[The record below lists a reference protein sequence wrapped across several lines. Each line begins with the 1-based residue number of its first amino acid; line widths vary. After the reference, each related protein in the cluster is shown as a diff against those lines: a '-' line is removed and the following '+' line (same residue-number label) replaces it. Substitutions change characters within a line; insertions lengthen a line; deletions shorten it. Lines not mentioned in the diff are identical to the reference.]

1 MSVNHVARIVPI
13 IKVNNRNLNQD
24 FYSKTLGMKSLLEE
38 GAQLSLGDQTKTERL
53 ILEESP
59 SMRSRRVKG
68 AKKLA
73 RLVIKVAKASE
84 IEALLARGIQVD
96 SLYLGEKGYAFEAT
110 SPEGDR
116 ILLHAEEDLSSLQ
129 PVQETPAFEGQDDF
143 IALSQFDVEKIELR
157 VPDLQA
163 VKAFYQPVSNVLDF
177 LDVQEAQG
185 EDLTADNTKTWD
197 LAMLKCLVTDFD
209 VEKLSSVFAAQE
221 FFVPKSKKFL
231 VSQDRNNIEL
241 WFEKL

>member
-1 MSVNHVARIVPI
+1 MSVNHVARIVPV

-96 SLYLGEKGYAFEAT
+96 NLYRGEKGYAFEAT

-116 ILLHAEEDLSSLQ
+116 ILLHAEEDLNSLQ
-129 PVQETPAFEGQDDF
+129 PVQETPTFGEQSDF
-143 IALSQFDVEKIELR
+143 IGLSQFDVEKIELR

-197 LAMLKCLVTDFD
+197 LAMLKCLVTNFD
-209 VEKLSSVFAAQE
+209 VEQLSSIFATQE

-231 VSQDRNNIEL
+231 VSQDQSNIEL
-241 WFEKL
+241 WFEQL

>member
-1 MSVNHVARIVPI
+1 MSVNHVARIVPV

-73 RLVIKVAKASE
+73 RLVIKVAQASE
-84 IEALLARGIQVD
+84 IEALLARGIEVD
-96 SLYLGEKGYAFEAT
+96 SLYRGEKGYAFEVT
-110 SPEGDR
+110 SPEGDH

-143 IALSQFDVEKIELR
+143 IGLSQFDVEKIELR

-163 VKAFYQPVSNVLDF
+163 VKTFYQPVSNVLDF
-177 LDVQEAQG
+177 LDVQEAKG
-185 EDLTADNTKTWD
+185 EDLQADNTKTWD
-197 LAMLKCLVTDFD
+197 LAMLKCLMTDFD
-209 VEKLSSVFAAQE
+209 VEKLSSIFATQE

-231 VSQDRNNIEL
+231 VSQDRSNIEL
-241 WFEKL
+241 WFEQL

>member
-1 MSVNHVARIVPI
+1 MSVNHVARIVPV

-73 RLVIKVAKASE
+73 RLVIKVTKASE
-84 IEALLARGIQVD
+84 IEALLAQGLEVD
-96 SLYLGEKGYAFEAT
+96 SLYRGEKGYAFEAT

-143 IALSQFDVEKIELR
+143 IGLSQFDVEKIELR

-197 LAMLKCLVTDFD
+197 LAMLKCLMTDFD
-209 VEKLSSVFAAQE
+209 VEKLSSIFATQE

-231 VSQDRNNIEL
+231 VSQDRSNIEL
-241 WFEKL
+241 WFEQL

>member
-1 MSVNHVARIVPI
+1 MSVNHVARIVPV

-73 RLVIKVAKASE
+73 RLVIKVAQASE
-84 IEALLARGIQVD
+84 IEALLARGIEVD
-96 SLYLGEKGYAFEAT
+96 SLYRGENGYAFEAT

-129 PVQETPAFEGQDDF
+129 PVQETPAFEGQEDF
-143 IALSQFDVEKIELR
+143 IGLSQFDVEKIELR

-163 VKAFYQPVSNVLDF
+163 VKAFYQPVSNVSDF

-197 LAMLKCLVTDFD
+197 LAMLKCLVADFD
-209 VEKLSSVFAAQE
+209 VEKLSSIFATQE

-241 WFEKL
+241 WFEQL

>member
-1 MSVNHVARIVPI
+1 MSVNRVARIVPV

-73 RLVIKVAKASE
+73 RLVIKVAQASE
-84 IEALLARGIQVD
+84 IEALLARGIEVD
-96 SLYLGEKGYAFEAT
+96 NLYRGEKGYAFEAI

-129 PVQETPAFEGQDDF
+129 PVEKTPAFEGQDDF
-143 IALSQFDVEKIELR
+143 IGLSQFDVEKIELR

-163 VKAFYQPVSNVLDF
+163 VKTFYQPVSNVLDF
-177 LDVQEAQG
+177 LDVQEAKG
-185 EDLTADNTKTWD
+185 EDLQADNTKTWD
-197 LAMLKCLVTDFD
+197 LAMLKCLVADFD
-209 VEKLSSVFAAQE
+209 VEKLSSIFATQE

-241 WFEKL
+241 WFEQL

>member
-1 MSVNHVARIVPI
+1 MSVNHVARIVPV

-38 GAQLSLGDQTKTERL
+38 GAQLSLGDQTRTERL

-96 SLYLGEKGYAFEAT
+96 NLYRGEKGYAFEAT

-116 ILLHAEEDLSSLQ
+116 ILLHAEEKLTCLQ
-129 PVQETPAFEGQDDF
+129 PVQETPAFEVQDDF
-143 IALSQFDVEKIELR
+143 IGLSQFDVEKIKLR

-163 VKAFYQPVSNVLDF
+163 VKDFYQPVSNVLDF
-177 LDVQEAQG
+177 LDVQEAKGQ
-185 EDLTADNTKTWD
+185 DLQADNTKTWD
-197 LAMLKCLVTDFD
+197 LTMLKCLVADFD
-209 VEKLSSVFAAQE
+209 VEKLSSIFATQE

-231 VSQDRNNIEL
+231 VSQDRSNIEL
-241 WFEKL
+241 WFEQL

>member
-1 MSVNHVARIVPI
+1 MSVNHVARIVPV

-73 RLVIKVAKASE
+73 RLVVKVAQASE
-84 IEALLARGIQVD
+84 IEALLARGIEVD
-96 SLYLGEKGYAFEAT
+96 SLYRGEKGYVFEAT

-129 PVQETPAFEGQDDF
+129 PVQETPAFEGQDGF
-143 IALSQFDVEKIELR
+143 IGLSQFDVEKIELR

-163 VKAFYQPVSNVLDF
+163 VKDFYQPVSNVLDF

-197 LAMLKCLVTDFD
+197 LAMLKCLVADFD
-209 VEKLSSVFAAQE
+209 VEKLSSIFATQE

-241 WFEKL
+241 WFEQL

>member
-1 MSVNHVARIVPI
+1 MSVNRVARIVPV

-73 RLVIKVAKASE
+73 RLVIKVAQASE
-84 IEALLARGIQVD
+84 IEALLARGIEVD
-96 SLYLGEKGYAFEAT
+96 NLYRWEKGYAFEAI

-129 PVQETPAFEGQDDF
+129 PVEKTPAFEGQDDF
-143 IALSQFDVEKIELR
+143 IGLSQFDVEKIELR

-163 VKAFYQPVSNVLDF
+163 VKTFYQPVSNVLDF
-177 LDVQEAQG
+177 LDVQEAKG
-185 EDLTADNTKTWD
+185 EDLQADNTKTWD
-197 LAMLKCLVTDFD
+197 LAMLKCLVADFD
-209 VEKLSSVFAAQE
+209 VEKLSSIFATQE

-241 WFEKL
+241 WFEQL

>member
-1 MSVNHVARIVPI
+1 MSVNHVARIVPV

-38 GAQLSLGDQTKTERL
+38 GAQLSLGDQTRTERL
-53 ILEESP
+53 VLEESP

-68 AKKLA
+68 VKKLA
-73 RLVIKVAKASE
+73 RLVIKVAKAAE

-96 SLYLGEKGYAFEAT
+96 NLYRGEKGYAFEAT

-116 ILLHAEEDLSSLQ
+116 ILLYAEEKATCLQ
-129 PVQETPAFEGQDDF
+129 PVQETPAFEVQDDF
-143 IALSQFDVEKIELR
+143 IGLSQFEVEKIELR
-157 VPDLQA
+157 APDLQA
-163 VKAFYQPVSNVLDF
+163 VKEFYQSVSNVLDF

-185 EDLTADNTKTWD
+185 EDLIADNTKTWD
-197 LAMLKCLVTDFD
+197 LAMLKCLVADFD
-209 VEKLSSVFAAQE
+209 VEQLSSIFATQE

-231 VSQDRNNIEL
+231 VSQDRSNIEL
-241 WFEKL
+241 WFEQL

>member
-1 MSVNHVARIVPI
+1 MSVNHVARIVPV

-96 SLYLGEKGYAFEAT
+96 NLYRGEKGYAFEAT

-116 ILLHAEEDLSSLQ
+116 TLLHAEEDLSSLQ
-129 PVQETPAFEGQDDF
+129 PVEKTPAFEGQDDF
-143 IALSQFDVEKIELR
+143 IGLSQFDVEKIELR

-163 VKAFYQPVSNVLDF
+163 VKTFYQPVSNVLDF
-177 LDVQEAQG
+177 LDVQEAKG
-185 EDLTADNTKTWD
+185 EDLQADNTKTWD
-197 LAMLKCLVTDFD
+197 LAMLKCLVADFD
-209 VEKLSSVFAAQE
+209 VEKLSSIFATQE

-241 WFEKL
+241 WFEQL

>member
-1 MSVNHVARIVPI
+1 MSVNHVARIVPV

-73 RLVIKVAKASE
+73 RLVVKVAQASE
-84 IEALLARGIQVD
+84 IEALLARGIEVD
-96 SLYLGEKGYAFEAT
+96 NLYRGEKGYAFEAI

-129 PVQETPAFEGQDDF
+129 PVEKTPAFEGQDDF
-143 IALSQFDVEKIELR
+143 IGLSQFDVEKIELR

-163 VKAFYQPVSNVLDF
+163 VKTFYQPVSNVLDF
-177 LDVQEAQG
+177 LDVQEAKG
-185 EDLTADNTKTWD
+185 EDLQADNTKTWD
-197 LAMLKCLVTDFD
+197 LAMLKCLVADFD
-209 VEKLSSVFAAQE
+209 VEKLSSIFATQE

-241 WFEKL
+241 WFEQL

>member
-1 MSVNHVARIVPI
+1 MSVNHVARIVPV

-73 RLVIKVAKASE
+73 RLVIRVAQASE
-84 IEALLARGIQVD
+84 IEALLARGIEVD
-96 SLYLGEKGYAFEAT
+96 SLYRGEKGYAFEAT
-110 SPEGDR
+110 SPEGDH
-116 ILLHAEEDLSSLQ
+116 ILLHAEENLSSLQ

-143 IALSQFDVEKIELR
+143 IGLSQFDVEKIELR

-177 LDVQEAQG
+177 LDVQEAQE
-185 EDLTADNTKTWD
+185 EDLQADNTKTWD
-197 LAMLKCLVTDFD
+197 LAMLKCLVADFD
-209 VEKLSSVFAAQE
+209 VEKLSSIFATQK

-231 VSQDRNNIEL
+231 ISQDRSNIEL
-241 WFEKL
+241 WFEQL

>member
-1 MSVNHVARIVPI
+1 MSVNHVARIVPV

-73 RLVIKVAKASE
+73 RLVIKVAQASE
-84 IEALLARGIQVD
+84 IEALLAREIEVD
-96 SLYLGEKGYAFEAT
+96 SLYRGEKGYAFEAT

-129 PVQETPAFEGQDDF
+129 PVQKTPAFEGQDDF
-143 IALSQFDVEKIELR
+143 IGLSQFDVEKIELR

-163 VKAFYQPVSNVLDF
+163 VKTFYQPVSNVLDF

-197 LAMLKCLVTDFD
+197 LAMLKCLVTNFD
-209 VEKLSSVFAAQE
+209 VEQLSSIFATQE

-231 VSQDRNNIEL
+231 VSQDRSNIEL
-241 WFEKL
+241 WFEQL

>member
-1 MSVNHVARIVPI
+1 MSVNRVARIVPV

-73 RLVIKVAKASE
+73 RLVIRVAQASE

-96 SLYLGEKGYAFEAT
+96 SLYRGEKGYAFEAT

-129 PVQETPAFEGQDDF
+129 PVEKTPAFEGQGDF
-143 IALSQFDVEKIELR
+143 IGLSQFDVEKIELR

-177 LDVQEAQG
+177 LDVQESQG
-185 EDLTADNTKTWD
+185 QDLTADNTKTWD
-197 LAMLKCLVTDFD
+197 LAMLKCLVADFD
-209 VEKLSSVFAAQE
+209 VEQLSSIFATQE

-231 VSQDRNNIEL
+231 VSQDRSNIEL
-241 WFEKL
+241 WFEQL

>member
-1 MSVNHVARIVPI
+1 MSVNHVARIVPV

-24 FYSKTLGMKSLLEE
+24 FYSKTLGMKSLLEK

-73 RLVIKVAKASE
+73 RLVIKVAQASE
-84 IEALLARGIQVD
+84 IEALLARGIEVD
-96 SLYLGEKGYAFEAT
+96 SLYRGEKGYAFEAT
-110 SPEGDR
+110 SPEGDH
-116 ILLHAEEDLSSLQ
+116 ILLHAEENLSSLQ

-143 IALSQFDVEKIELR
+143 IGLSQFDVEKIELR

-177 LDVQEAQG
+177 LDVQEAQE
-185 EDLTADNTKTWD
+185 EDLQADNTKTWD
-197 LAMLKCLVTDFD
+197 LAMLKCLVADFD
-209 VEKLSSVFAAQE
+209 VEKLSSIFATQK

-231 VSQDRNNIEL
+231 ISQDRSNIEL
-241 WFEKL
+241 WFEQL

>member
-1 MSVNHVARIVPI
+1 MSVNHVARIVPV

-38 GAQLSLGDQTKTERL
+38 GAQLSLGDQTRTERL
-53 ILEESP
+53 VLEESP

-68 AKKLA
+68 VKKLA
-73 RLVIKVAKASE
+73 RLVIKVAKAAE

-96 SLYLGEKGYAFEAT
+96 NLYRGEKGYAFEAT

-116 ILLHAEEDLSSLQ
+116 ILLYAEEKATCLQ
-129 PVQETPAFEGQDDF
+129 PVQETPAFEVQDDF
-143 IALSQFDVEKIELR
+143 IGLSQFEVEKIELR
-157 VPDLQA
+157 APDLQA
-163 VKAFYQPVSNVLDF
+163 VKEFYQSVSNVLDF

-185 EDLTADNTKTWD
+185 EDLIADNTKTWD
-197 LAMLKCLVTDFD
+197 LAMLKCLVANFD
-209 VEKLSSVFAAQE
+209 VEQLSSIFATQE

-231 VSQDRNNIEL
+231 VSQDRSNIEL
-241 WFEKL
+241 WFEQL

>member
-1 MSVNHVARIVPI
+1 MSVNHVARIVPV

-24 FYSKTLGMKSLLEE
+24 FYSKTLGMKSILEE

-73 RLVIKVAKASE
+73 RLVIKVAQASE
-84 IEALLARGIQVD
+84 IEALLARGIEVD
-96 SLYLGEKGYAFEAT
+96 NLYRGEKGYAFEAT

-116 ILLHAEEDLSSLQ
+116 ILLHAEEDLSILQ
-129 PVQETPAFEGQDDF
+129 PVEKIPAFEGQDDF
-143 IALSQFDVEKIELR
+143 ICLSQFDVEKIELR

-163 VKAFYQPVSNVLDF
+163 VKTFYQPVSNVLDF

-185 EDLTADNTKTWD
+185 EDLQADNTKTWD
-197 LAMLKCLVTDFD
+197 LAMLKCLVADFD
-209 VEKLSSVFAAQE
+209 VEKLSSIFATQK

-231 VSQDRNNIEL
+231 ISQDRSNIEL
-241 WFEKL
+241 WFEQL

>member
-1 MSVNHVARIVPI
+1 MSVNHVARIVPV

-73 RLVIKVAKASE
+73 RLVIKVAQASE
-84 IEALLARGIQVD
+84 IEALLAREIEVD
-96 SLYLGEKGYAFEAT
+96 SLYRGEKGYAFEAT

-129 PVQETPAFEGQDDF
+129 PVEKTPAFEGQDDF
-143 IALSQFDVEKIELR
+143 IGLSQFDVENIELR

-163 VKAFYQPVSNVLDF
+163 VKTFYQPVSNVLDF
-177 LDVQEAQG
+177 LDVQEAKG
-185 EDLTADNTKTWD
+185 EDLQADNTKTWD
-197 LAMLKCLVTDFD
+197 LAMLKCLMADFD
-209 VEKLSSVFAAQE
+209 VEKLSSIFATQE

-241 WFEKL
+241 WFEQL

>member
-1 MSVNHVARIVPI
+1 MSVNHVARIVPV

-73 RLVIKVAKASE
+73 RLVIKVAQASE
-84 IEALLARGIQVD
+84 IEALLARGIEVD
-96 SLYLGEKGYAFEAT
+96 SLYRGEKGYAFEAT

-116 ILLHAEEDLSSLQ
+116 TLLHAEEDLSSLQ

-143 IALSQFDVEKIELR
+143 IGLSQFDVEKIELR

-163 VKAFYQPVSNVLDF
+163 VKAFYQLVSNVLDF

-197 LAMLKCLVTDFD
+197 LAMLKCLVADFD
-209 VEKLSSVFAAQE
+209 VEQLSSIFATQE

-231 VSQDRNNIEL
+231 VSQDRSNIEL
-241 WFEKL
+241 WFEQL

>member
-1 MSVNHVARIVPI
+1 MSVNHVARIVPV

-38 GAQLSLGDQTKTERL
+38 GAQLSLGDQTRTERL
-53 ILEESP
+53 VLEESP

-73 RLVIKVAKASE
+73 RLVIKVAQASE
-84 IEALLARGIQVD
+84 IEALLARGIEVD
-96 SLYLGEKGYAFEAT
+96 SLYRGEKGYAFEAT

-116 ILLHAEEDLSSLQ
+116 ILLHAEEDLSILQ
-129 PVQETPAFEGQDDF
+129 PVEKIPAFEVQDDF
-143 IALSQFDVEKIELR
+143 IGLSQFDVEKIELR

-197 LAMLKCLVTDFD
+197 LAMLKCLVADFD
-209 VEKLSSVFAAQE
+209 VEKLSSIFATQE

-231 VSQDRNNIEL
+231 VSQDRSNIEL
-241 WFEKL
+241 WFEQL

>member
-1 MSVNHVARIVPI
+1 MSVNHVARIVPV

-73 RLVIKVAKASE
+73 RLVIKVAQASE
-84 IEALLARGIQVD
+84 IEALLARGIEVD
-96 SLYLGEKGYAFEAT
+96 SLYRGEKGYAFEAT

-116 ILLHAEEDLSSLQ
+116 LLLHAEEGLSSLQ
-129 PVQETPAFEGQDDF
+129 PVQETPAFEVQDDF
-143 IALSQFDVEKIELR
+143 IGLSQFDVEKIELR

-185 EDLTADNTKTWD
+185 EDLQADNTKTWD
-197 LAMLKCLVTDFD
+197 LAMLKCLVADFD
-209 VEKLSSVFAAQE
+209 VEKLSSIFVTQE

-231 VSQDRNNIEL
+231 VSQDRSNIEL
-241 WFEKL
+241 WFEQL

>member
-1 MSVNHVARIVPI
+1 MSVNHVARIVPV

-73 RLVIKVAKASE
+73 RLVIKVTKASE

-96 SLYLGEKGYAFEAT
+96 SLYRGEKGYAFEAT
-110 SPEGDR
+110 SPEGDH
-116 ILLHAEEDLSSLQ
+116 ILLHAEENLSSLQ

-143 IALSQFDVEKIELR
+143 IGLSQFDVEKIELR

-163 VKAFYQPVSNVLDF
+163 VKTFYQPVSNVLDF

-185 EDLTADNTKTWD
+185 QDLQADNTKTWD
-197 LAMLKCLVTDFD
+197 LAMLKCLVADFD
-209 VEKLSSVFAAQE
+209 VEKLSSIFATQE

-231 VSQDRNNIEL
+231 VSQDRSNIEL
-241 WFEKL
+241 WFEQL

>member
-1 MSVNHVARIVPI
+1 MSVNHVARIVPV

-73 RLVIKVAKASE
+73 RLVIKVAQASE

-96 SLYLGEKGYAFEAT
+96 NLYRGEKGYAFEAT

-116 ILLHAEEDLSSLQ
+116 ILLHAEEKVTFLQ
-129 PVQETPAFEGQDDF
+129 PVQETPAFEVQDDF
-143 IALSQFDVEKIELR
+143 IGLSQFEVEKIEFR
-157 VPDLQA
+157 APDLQA
-163 VKAFYQPVSNVLDF
+163 VKTFYQPVSNVLDF

-209 VEKLSSVFAAQE
+209 VEKLSSIFTAQE

-231 VSQDRNNIEL
+231 VSQDRSNIEL
-241 WFEKL
+241 WFEQL

>member
-1 MSVNHVARIVPI
+1 MSVNHVARIVPV

-73 RLVIKVAKASE
+73 RLVIKVEKASE

-96 SLYLGEKGYAFEAT
+96 NLYRGEKGYAFEAT

-116 ILLHAEEDLSSLQ
+116 ILLHAEENLSSLQ

-143 IALSQFDVEKIELR
+143 IGLSQFDVEKIELR

-163 VKAFYQPVSNVLDF
+163 VKTFYQPVSNVLDF

>member
-1 MSVNHVARIVPI
+1 MSVNHVARIVPV

-73 RLVIKVAKASE
+73 RLVIKVAQASE

-96 SLYLGEKGYAFEAT
+96 NLYRGEKGYAFEAT

-129 PVQETPAFEGQDDF
+129 PVEKTPAFEGQDDF
-143 IALSQFDVEKIELR
+143 IGLRQFDVEKIELR

-197 LAMLKCLVTDFD
+197 LAMLKCLVADFD
-209 VEKLSSVFAAQE
+209 VEKLSSIFATQE

-241 WFEKL
+241 WFEQL

>member
-1 MSVNHVARIVPI
+1 MSVNRVARIVPV

-73 RLVIKVAKASE
+73 RLVIKVAQASE
-84 IEALLARGIQVD
+84 IEALLARGIEVD
-96 SLYLGEKGYAFEAT
+96 NLYRGEKGYAFEAI

-129 PVQETPAFEGQDDF
+129 PVEKTPAFEGQDDF
-143 IALSQFDVEKIELR
+143 IGLSQFDVEKIELR

-163 VKAFYQPVSNVLDF
+163 VKTFYQPVSNVLDF
-177 LDVQEAQG
+177 LDVQEAQE
-185 EDLTADNTKTWD
+185 EDLQADNTKTWD
-197 LAMLKCLVTDFD
+197 LAMLKCLVADFD
-209 VEKLSSVFAAQE
+209 VEKLSSIFATQK

-231 VSQDRNNIEL
+231 ISQDRSNIEL
-241 WFEKL
+241 WFEQL

>member
-1 MSVNHVARIVPI
+1 MSVNHVARIVPV

-73 RLVIKVAKASE
+73 RLVIKVVQASE
-84 IEALLARGIQVD
+84 IEALLARGIEVD
-96 SLYLGEKGYAFEAT
+96 SLYRGENGYAFEAT

-143 IALSQFDVEKIELR
+143 IGLSQFDGEKIELR
-157 VPDLQA
+157 APDLQA
-163 VKAFYQPVSNVLDF
+163 IKAFYQSVSNVLDF

-209 VEKLSSVFAAQE
+209 VEKLSSVFATQE

-231 VSQDRNNIEL
+231 VSQDQSNIEL
-241 WFEKL
+241 WFEQL

>member
-1 MSVNHVARIVPI
+1 MSVNHVARIVPV
-13 IKVNNRNLNQD
+13 IKGNNRNLNQD

-84 IEALLARGIQVD
+84 IEALLARGIEVD
-96 SLYLGEKGYAFEAT
+96 SLYRGEKGYAFEAT

-116 ILLHAEEDLSSLQ
+116 TLLHAEEDLSSLQ
-129 PVQETPAFEGQDDF
+129 PVEKTPAFEGQDDF
-143 IALSQFDVEKIELR
+143 IGLSQFDVEKIELR

-163 VKAFYQPVSNVLDF
+163 VKTFYQPVSNVLDF
-177 LDVQEAQG
+177 LDVQEAKG
-185 EDLTADNTKTWD
+185 EDLQADNTKTWD
-197 LAMLKCLVTDFD
+197 LAMLKCLVADFD
-209 VEKLSSVFAAQE
+209 VEKLSSIFATQE

-241 WFEKL
+241 WFEQL

>member
-1 MSVNHVARIVPI
+1 MSVNHVARIVPV

-38 GAQLSLGDQTKTERL
+38 GAQLSLGDQTKTESL

-73 RLVIKVAKASE
+73 RLVIKVAQASE
-84 IEALLARGIQVD
+84 IEALLARGIEVD
-96 SLYLGEKGYAFEAT
+96 SSYRGEKGYAFEAT
-110 SPEGDR
+110 SPEGDH
-116 ILLHAEEDLSSLQ
+116 ILLHAEENLSSLQ

-143 IALSQFDVEKIELR
+143 IGLSQFDVEKIELR

-177 LDVQEAQG
+177 LDVQEAQE
-185 EDLTADNTKTWD
+185 EDLQADNTKTWD
-197 LAMLKCLVTDFD
+197 LAMLKCLVADFD
-209 VEKLSSVFAAQE
+209 VEKLSSIFATQK

-231 VSQDRNNIEL
+231 ISQDRSNIEL
-241 WFEKL
+241 WFEQL

>member
-1 MSVNHVARIVPI
+1 MSVNHVARIVPV

-24 FYSKTLGMKSLLEE
+24 FYGKTLGMKSLLEE

-73 RLVIKVAKASE
+73 RLVIKVAKAAE

-96 SLYLGEKGYAFEAT
+96 NLYRGEKGYAFEAT

-116 ILLHAEEDLSSLQ
+116 ILLHAEEKLTCLQ
-129 PVQETPAFEGQDDF
+129 PVQEIPAFEVQDDF
-143 IALSQFDVEKIELR
+143 IGLSQFEVEKIELR
-157 VPDLQA
+157 APDLQA
-163 VKAFYQPVSNVLDF
+163 VKTFYQPVSNVLDF

-185 EDLTADNTKTWD
+185 EDLIADNTKTWD
-197 LAMLKCLVTDFD
+197 LAMLKCLVADFD
-209 VEKLSSVFAAQE
+209 VEQLSSIFATQE

-231 VSQDRNNIEL
+231 VSQDRSNIEL
-241 WFEKL
+241 WFEQL

>member
-1 MSVNHVARIVPI
+1 MSVNHVARIVPV

-73 RLVIKVAKASE
+73 RLVIKVAQASE
-84 IEALLARGIQVD
+84 IEALLARGIEVD
-96 SLYLGEKGYAFEAT
+96 SLYRGEKCYAFEAT

-129 PVQETPAFEGQDDF
+129 PVQETPAFEGQGDF
-143 IALSQFDVEKIELR
+143 IGLSQFDVEKIELR

-185 EDLTADNTKTWD
+185 QDLQADNTKTWD
-197 LAMLKCLVTDFD
+197 LAMLKCLVADFD
-209 VEKLSSVFAAQE
+209 VEKLSSIFATQK

-231 VSQDRNNIEL
+231 ISQDRSNIEL
-241 WFEKL
+241 WFEQL

>member
-1 MSVNHVARIVPI
+1 MSVNHVARIVPV

-24 FYSKTLGMKSLLEE
+24 FYVKTLGMKSLLEE

-73 RLVIKVAKASE
+73 RLVVKVAQASE
-84 IEALLARGIQVD
+84 IEALLARGIEVD
-96 SLYLGEKGYAFEAT
+96 SLYRGEKGYVFEAT

-129 PVQETPAFEGQDDF
+129 PVQETPAFEGQDGF
-143 IALSQFDVEKIELR
+143 IGLSQFDVEKIELR

-163 VKAFYQPVSNVLDF
+163 VKDFYQPVSNVLDF

-197 LAMLKCLVTDFD
+197 LAMLKCLVADFD
-209 VEKLSSVFAAQE
+209 VEKLSSIFATQE

-241 WFEKL
+241 WFEQL

>member
-1 MSVNHVARIVPI
+1 MSVNHVARIVPV

-24 FYSKTLGMKSLLEE
+24 FYVKTLGMKSLLEE

-73 RLVIKVAKASE
+73 RLVIKVAQASE
-84 IEALLARGIQVD
+84 IKALLARGIEVD
-96 SLYLGEKGYAFEAT
+96 SLYRGEKGYAFEAT

-129 PVQETPAFEGQDDF
+129 PVEKTPAFEGQDDF
-143 IALSQFDVEKIELR
+143 IGLSQFDVEKIELR
-157 VPDLQA
+157 VPELQA

-185 EDLTADNTKTWD
+185 QDLQADNTKTWD
-197 LAMLKCLVTDFD
+197 LAMLKCLVADFD
-209 VEKLSSVFAAQE
+209 VEKLSSIFATQK

-231 VSQDRNNIEL
+231 ISQDRSNIEL
-241 WFEKL
+241 WFEQL

>member
-1 MSVNHVARIVPI
+1 MSVNHVARIVPV

-73 RLVIKVAKASE
+73 RLVIKVAQASE
-84 IEALLARGIQVD
+84 IEALLARGIEVD
-96 SLYLGEKGYAFEAT
+96 SLYRGEKGYAFEAT
-110 SPEGDR
+110 SPEGDH
-116 ILLHAEEDLSSLQ
+116 ILLHAEENLSSLQ

-143 IALSQFDVEKIELR
+143 IGLSQFDVEKIELR

-163 VKAFYQPVSNVLDF
+163 VKTFYQPVSNVLDF

-185 EDLTADNTKTWD
+185 QDLQADNTKTWD
-197 LAMLKCLVTDFD
+197 LAMLKCLVADFD
-209 VEKLSSVFAAQE
+209 VEKLSSIFATQE

-231 VSQDRNNIEL
+231 VSQDRSNIEL
-241 WFEKL
+241 WFEQL

>member
-1 MSVNHVARIVPI
+1 MSVNHVARIVPV

-73 RLVIKVAKASE
+73 RLVIKVAQASE
-84 IEALLARGIQVD
+84 IEALLARGIEVD
-96 SLYLGEKGYAFEAT
+96 SLYRGEKGYAFEAT

-143 IALSQFDVEKIELR
+143 IGLSQFDVEKIELR

-185 EDLTADNTKTWD
+185 QDLQADNTKTWD
-197 LAMLKCLVTDFD
+197 LAMLKCLVADFD
-209 VEKLSSVFAAQE
+209 VEKLSSIFATQE

-231 VSQDRNNIEL
+231 VSQDRSNIEL
-241 WFEKL
+241 WFEQL